1 MTWAWLL
8 AGFSMGF
15 LGSPHCLGMC
25 GGIVSAFTMSMH
37 ELKSTKK
44 VWLIACYHL
53 GRLLSYALL
62 GALVASIGAV
72 FFAPFAGSTLPRLLL
87 GAAIVFSGLL
97 MLGLPML
104 KQIERMGFGIW
115 GMLSPLRKRL
125 FPLNTTPKALA
136 AGLLWGFLPCGL
148 VYAAV
153 GVAFGL
159 GTNNGATT
167 HSQIMQGSLFM
178 LSFGLGTLPTLVATQ
193 TVAGVLQSLVNKLFL
208 RRAGGLIMLISGL
221 LVAYPAVNHAHHHG
235 HHDMHSHTMHEGH
248 THGSEHNHSE
258 HNHSE
263 QNTGEHHHHEHAHHH
278 TH

>member
-25 GGIVSAFTMSMH
+25 GGIVSAFSMSMQGVQPKH
-37 ELKSTKK
+37 KL
-44 VWLIACYHL
+44 WLIACYHI

-72 FFAPFAGSTLPRLLL
+72 FFAPFFGSAIPRVLL
-87 GAAIVFSGLL
+87 GVAIVFAGLL

-104 KQIERMGFGIW
+104 KQIERMGFGVW

-153 GVAFGL
+153 GIAFGL
-159 GTNNGATT
+159 GANDGTT
-167 HSQIMQGSLFM
+167 TQSQIMQGSLFM
-178 LSFGLGTLPTLVATQ
+178 LFFGLGTIPMLIATQ
-193 TVAGVLQSLVNKLFL
+193 TVLGTLQHMVKKLFL
-208 RRAGGLIMLISGL
+208 RRAGGLAMLISGL
-221 LVAYPAVNHAHHHG
+221 LVAYPALNGNHAHHH
-235 HHDMHSHTMHEGH
+235 HAHDMH
-248 THGSEHNHSE
+248 THSTHDSQHNHSE
-258 HNHSE
+258 HSSHSEHADEHNHS
-263 QNTGEHHHHEHAHHH
+263 EHAHHH